1 MSILSWQWSLALI
14 ALFGMALA
22 QTSTPKPA
30 TGTPSKAIAALAKLE
45 GKPLDVALLSQ
56 LLEFHDAAFE
66 VVQEELI
73 VGRRKE
79 VKASADAMFDSLGL
93 ETHQFE
99 AWLRVWNAL
108 KPDLTQRA
116 LVRQDVQAIVDWG
129 RGRVAAGHDM
139 NMAADPDRS
148 FLEAII
154 LHHEGE
160 LELLKAAGRSSRP
173 ELRAEGQRLSNLH
186 GQELTRLRAQLTNLH

>member
-1 MSILSWQWSLALI
+1 MKSGAARASRWFCQRKREDRRDAHLTTLAFTWTMSILSWQWSLTLI

-73 VGRRKE
+73 VSLRKE

-93 ETHQFE
+93 ET
-99 AWLRVWNAL
+99 R
-108 KPDLTQRA
+108 
-116 LVRQDVQAIVDWG
+116 
-129 RGRVAAGHDM
+129 
-139 NMAADPDRS
+139 
-148 FLEAII
+148 
-154 LHHEGE
+154 
-160 LELLKAAGRSSRP
+160 
-173 ELRAEGQRLSNLH
+173 
-186 GQELTRLRAQLTNLH
+186 